1 MLTIGKKRY
10 VKWPSLWA
18 KSLSICALLL
28 SFFHAS
34 AVFATEMLPPTTETL
49 SVKSALFSEQADFLV
64 TLPDSYTKQTDKRYV
79 VLFDL
84 HPRSHLYLT
93 GMHDWMSHNG
103 GWPWLE
109 TIIVT
114 APDGHQGL
122 GELKKRAIEQ
132 QGDQALLD
140 FFEQDLLPAI
150 DKRYRTNGFR
160 IFNGFTGNA
169 GLVLYSLINRPSLF
183 NAYIAASPVLSTDF
197 AYVLNDAPKMLKN
210 MQGKPRFLFV
220 STSDSDFEQR
230 QLDSFARLEDIIQT
244 NANAKLNYQIKRFD
258 GSYYMTQP
266 ILATALGIEKI
277 FNDVHTVLEAD
288 SEVSQQGSKAILAYY
303 KRLSDEVY
311 GFDVPAIDSLL
322 ALGNSLVKAA
332 PQQAIGVYQDTLKS
346 YPKAHSAYHEL
357 ASVYAATGKMTQAIE
372 AEQQALASTDHP
384 FYQNKYT
391 KQLAAFQNQAK

>member
-1 MLTIGKKRY
+1 MLNIGTGHFF
-10 VKWPSLWA
+10 KWPKVSRQ
-18 KSLSICALLL
+18 SISIYTLLL
-28 SFFHAS
+28 SFFHIS
-34 AVFATEMLPPTTETL
+34 LVFATDVLPLQTTETL
-49 SVKSALFSEQADFLV
+49 SVKSTLFSEQADFLV
-64 TLPDSYTKQTDKRYV
+64 TLPNSYTKQTDKRYV

-84 HPRSHLYLT
+84 HPRSHLYLA

-122 GELKKRAIEQ
+122 GKLKQGAIEQ

-140 FFEQDLLPAI
+140 FFEHDLLPAI

-197 AYVLNDAPKMLKN
+197 AYVLNDAPKKLKN

-230 QLDSFARLEDIIQT
+230 QLDSFAMLEDIIQIH
-244 NANAKLNYQIKRFD
+244 ANAKLNYQIKRFD

-266 ILATALGIEKI
+266 ILATALGIEQI
-277 FNDVHTVLEAD
+277 FNDVHTVLAAD

-332 PQQAIGVYQDTLKS
+332 PQQAIEVYQDTLKA

-372 AEQQALASTDHP
+372 AEQQAVASTDHP

-391 KQLAAFQNQAK
+391 KQLAEFQK

>member
-10 VKWPSLWA
+10 IKWPSLWA

-28 SFFHAS
+28 SFFHVS
-34 AVFATEMLPPTTETL
+34 VVFATEMLPSTTETL
-49 SVKSALFSEQADFLV
+49 SVKSALFGEQADFLV
-64 TLPDSYTKQTDKRYV
+64 TLPNSYTKQTDKRYV

-160 IFNGFTGNA
+160 IFNGFTGDA

-197 AYVLNDAPKMLKN
+197 AYVLNDAPKKLKK
-210 MQGKPRFLFV
+210 MDGKPRFLFV

-230 QLDSFARLEDIIQT
+230 QHHS
-244 NANAKLNYQIKRFD
+244 
-258 GSYYMTQP
+258 
-266 ILATALGIEKI
+266 
-277 FNDVHTVLEAD
+277 
-288 SEVSQQGSKAILAYY
+288 
-303 KRLSDEVY
+303 KRL
-311 GFDVPAIDSLL
+311 GF
-322 ALGNSLVKAA
+322 
-332 PQQAIGVYQDTLKS
+332 
-346 YPKAHSAYHEL
+346 
-357 ASVYAATGKMTQAIE
+357 
-372 AEQQALASTDHP
+372 
-384 FYQNKYT
+384 T
-391 KQLAAFQNQAK
+391 KIR